1 MTSATEHALNGSSL
15 GSRVAIQD
23 FIPDELVRL
32 KHELLRAEIR
42 LAKARASA
50 AGAEADVK
58 VLSARL
64 RAFTK

>member
-1 MTSATEHALNGSSL
+1 MTPTAEHPLNGSPL
-15 GSRVAIQD
+15 ASRVASQD

-32 KHELLRAEIR
+32 KQELLRAEIR